1 MKLTAKQSELI
12 NKCNDP
18 DYPVVP
24 RDNSYRNQV
33 ERFNKRAYPL
43 TDKDIY
49 IRRGNYFPST
59 YPPTYFGDR
68 LMFTDVHGSG
78 EHRTARSLE
87 KMGLGRVFYIRPLEP
102 AFFKLVGS
110 KGEAL
115 AGLIGSDG
123 NIV

>member
-1 MKLTAKQSELI
+1 MKLTAKQIELI
-12 NKCNDP
+12 NECNDP
-18 DYPVVP
+18 DYPSDR
-24 RDNSYRNQV
+24 RDDSYHYQV
-33 ERFNKRAYPL
+33 KSFNKRAYPL
-43 TDKDIY
+43 ADKDIY
-49 IRRGNYFPST
+49 VRRGSYHPSY
-59 YPPTYFGDR
+59 YPPTYFGKR
-68 LMFTDVHGSG
+68 LMFTDLHGSG

-87 KMGLGRVFYIRPLEP
+87 KLGIGRVFYIRPLEP

>member
-1 MKLTAKQSELI
+1 MKLTTSQQDMV
-12 NKCNDP
+12 N
-18 DYPVVP
+18 
-24 RDNSYRNQV
+24 
-33 ERFNKRAYPL
+33 RAYGDNPMR
-43 TDKDIY
+43 THDSRRIY
-49 IRRGNYFPST
+49 SDDYYRENLSDFPIC
-59 YPPTYFGDR
+59 
-68 LMFTDVHGSG
+68 DVYGSG

-123 NIV
+123 NMV

>member
-33 ERFNKRAYPL
+33 ERFNKRAYPCN
-43 TDKDIY
+43 DKEIY
-49 IRRGNYFPST
+49 IRRGIYFPST
-59 YPPTYFGDR
+59 YPDSSV
-68 LMFTDVHGSG
+68 LFTDLHGSG
-78 EHRTARSLE
+78 MHRTARSLE

-115 AGLIGSDG
+115 AGLVGSDG